1 MPVHKATGPQG
12 GKGYQYGGHGKVY
25 TGPGA
30 HAKAV
35 RQAAAIHAQESRAAK
50 MKPNKGMK

>member
-1 MPVHKATGPQG
+1 MPVHRATGPKG

-35 RQAAAIHAQESRAAK
+35 KQAAAIHAQESRAAK
-50 MKPNKGMK
+50 MKTGKK